1 MFAVFEAKNASGHSI
16 RCKEIFSLQEKSEE
30 SLINE
35 ASRSA
40 VVYRTACLLYE
51 DQIQKQE
58 IREAI
63 SGTLTDIEALS
74 SKYFEDRM
82 GEIERVL
89 EKTRAAERI
98 HAEKTF
104 AFRENMRSGF
114 RKLHSDFKAR
124 LHNLRAE
131 DNGHLSKVEKDLDL
145 RMRIQIM
152 RTEEDRNLHFHI
164 LRQAQERSLKEFK
177 DYYDSVLKEC
187 EDKIERVETEV
198 SRTTVIKNANAEEI
212 RMLSEE
218 NSRASSPMENL
229 ERSKLRLLEE
239 MEIAKGG
246 RMAFSNFRK
255 SVNELESE
263 IDILQKHIRSQLSYP
278 LTESSY

>member
-1 MFAVFEAKNASGHSI
+1 MFAVLEAKNASDPSI
-16 RCKEIFSLQEKSEE
+16 RFKEIISLQEKSEE

-35 ASRSA
+35 ASRYA

-82 GEIERVL
+82 GEIEKVL

-98 HAEKTF
+98 HTEKTF
-104 AFRENMRSGF
+104 AFRENMRSRF
-114 RKLHSDFKAR
+114 RELHSDFKAR

-131 DNGHLSKVEKDLDL
+131 HNGHLIKVEKDLDL

-152 RTEEDRNLHFHI
+152 RTEENRNLHFHI
-164 LRQAQERSLKEFK
+164 LRQAQESSLKEFK
-177 DYYDSVLKEC
+177 DYYDSVLREC

-198 SRTTVIKNANAEEI
+198 SRTTVIKNANTEEI

-218 NSRASSPMENL
+218 NSRAGSPMENL

-255 SVNELESE
+255 SVDELESE
-263 IDILQKHIRSQLSYP
+263 IDILQKNIRSQLSYP